1 MSLYKAESAWRASDP
16 NASKLISLS
25 GARDLTEEVVN
36 HPMHDSVPGI
46 GDLRARFSARKGVK
60 LYNSRRVDMP
70 EHLHAGMDTE
80 GILHFRRDRLNVG
93 TVTHEASHL
102 VERLGRQF
110 LNVPEVEGHNAVF
123 ARTHARSAFGAV
135 SPESGRNLIAAYQ
148 QHGVSVKEAR

>member
-1 MSLYKAESAWRASDP
+1 MNLYRAESEWRAFDP
-16 NASKLISLS
+16 HASKLISLS
-25 GARDLTEEVVN
+25 GARDLSEEIVN
-36 HPMHDSVPGI
+36 HTMHDNVPGI
-46 GDLRARFSARKGVK
+46 EDLRASFSARKGVRAFNPRK
-60 LYNSRRVDMP
+60 VDMP

-135 SPESGRNLIAAYQ
+135 APESGRNLIAAYK
-148 QHGVSVKEAR
+148 QHGVPVKEA

>member
-1 MSLYKAESAWRASDP
+1 MSLYKAESEWRASDP
-16 NASKLISLS
+16 HAGKLISLS

-36 HPMHDSVPGI
+36 HPMHNNVPGI
-46 GDLRARFSARKGVK
+46 EDLRAQFSARKGVRA
-60 LYNSRRVDMP
+60 YNPRKVDMP

-110 LNVPEVEGHNAVF
+110 LKVPEVEGHNAVF
-123 ARTHARSAFGAV
+123 ARTHARSAFGIVA
-135 SPESGRNLIAAYQ
+135 PESGRNLIAAYRRNN
-148 QHGVSVKEAR
+148 VPVKEA

>member
-1 MSLYKAESAWRASDP
+1 MSLYKAESEWRASDP
-16 NASKLISLS
+16 NAGKLISLS

-36 HPMHDSVPGI
+36 HPMHDNVPGI
-46 GDLRARFSARKGVK
+46 EDLRAQFSARKGVRAYTPRK
-60 LYNSRRVDMP
+60 VDMP

-110 LNVPEVEGHNAVF
+110 HNVPVVEGHNARF
-123 ARTHARSAFGAV
+123 ALTHARSAFGAV
-135 SPESGRNLIAAYQ
+135 APESGRNLIAAYQ
-148 QHGVSVKEAR
+148 RNNVPIKKA